1 MHLASIGQAETLPAS
16 AARCGI
22 GHFVL
27 GLVKAS
33 TPKGQRTRR
42 LRPLR
47 ARRRFHAALELAEI
61 DDFTW
66 HDLRHTFASWLV
78 MKGASLRSVGELLGH
93 QSMKMTMRYHL
104 SPGFLSAEV
113 SLLRSDR
120 RADEQGLAAL
130 HYRSRVRSTAESCGR
145 WKTAKGKKRAKAFAS
160 ANARKWSPV
169 NY

>member
-1 MHLASIGQAETLPAS
+1 
-16 AARCGI
+16 
-22 GHFVL
+22 
-27 GLVKAS
+27 
-33 TPKGQRTRR
+33 
-42 LRPLR
+42 
-47 ARRRFHAALELAEI
+47 
-61 DDFTW
+61 
-66 HDLRHTFASWLV
+66 
-78 MKGASLRSVGELLGH
+78 VGELLGH
-93 QSMKMTMRYHL
+93 QSMKMTMRYAHL

-160 ANARKWSPV
+160 ANARNWSPV